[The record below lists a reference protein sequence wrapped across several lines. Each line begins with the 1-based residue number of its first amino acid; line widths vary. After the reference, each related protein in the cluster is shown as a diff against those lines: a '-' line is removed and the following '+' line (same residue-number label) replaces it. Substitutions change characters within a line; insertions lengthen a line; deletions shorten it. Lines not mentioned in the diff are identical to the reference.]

1 MKEAPLNS
9 RMNRFLLLS
18 LAAGLL
24 SPIPAEAFWGLT
36 KEESRIC
43 RQRASREKNEFS
55 AKQTYEYCKRNIK
68 KELKPKRDA
77 LNKKKKEQERKARE
91 EAIKTSEKARKEEE
105 ENRLFRETHG
115 EKCREYLE
123 RLRLTNSPEHL
134 RTKPVDELTEDEK
147 LKLHRY
153 RIRQLQV
160 ENCRSAGAL

>member
-1 MKEAPLNS
+1 
-9 RMNRFLLLS
+9 MNRFLLLA
-18 LAAGLL
+18 LTAGLL
-24 SPIPAEAFWGLT
+24 SPLPVEAFWGLT

-91 EAIKTSEKARKEEE
+91 EEIKASEKARKEEE
-105 ENRLFRETHG
+105 EIRLFREIHG
-115 EKCREYLE
+115 EKCRGYPE
-123 RLRLTNSPEHL
+123 RLNLYKGAESL

-147 LKLHRY
+147 IKLHRH
-153 RIRQLQV
+153 RMTQLLI
-160 ENCRSAGAL
+160 ENCRRGGAL